1 MPKLLTYSERRT
13 FCFSKQQIRA
23 FEIMESLNVNV
34 SVFVREAIQEKIKR
48 EYKQIK
54 EKQNKLRLP
63 F

>member
-1 MPKLLTYSERRT
+1 MPKLLTYSERKT

-23 FEIMESLNVNV
+23 FEILESLNVNV
-34 SVFVREAIQEKIKR
+34 SQFVRDAVSEKIKQ

-54 EKQNKLRLP
+54 YKKERNKIP

>member
-1 MPKLLTYSERRT
+1 MPKLLTYSERKT

-23 FEIMESLNVNV
+23 FNVLDSLNVNV
-34 SVFVREAIQEKIKR
+34 SIFVRDAIQEKIKR

-54 EKQNKLRLP
+54 EEKSKVRLP